1 MEQRRKIEKQLI
13 LDKDLNS
20 EEDSGS
26 SSDEEEDSEKMY
38 FMISSDWLQQW
49 KSFISNKRI
58 DKKFLRV
65 SPNPDVGVL
74 PPGPILND
82 SLFFLELSGNEIVSS
97 IK

>member
-49 KSFISNKRI
+49 KSFISNKKT
-58 DKKFLRV
+58 DKKFCRV
-65 SPNPDVGVL
+65 SPNPDIGVL